1 MKNKFSEQLNGLRIE
16 SNLSRVQLAEKL
28 NVSVRL
34 ISYWEN
40 GQRECDFDMLIK
52 IAEFF
57 ECSLDYLFGLT
68 DINKNNALCGYNHE
82 KFLERYLKVLEEN
95 ENILI

>member
-1 MKNKFSEQLNGLRIE
+1 MFYNLSMKNKFAERIYELRQE
-16 SNLSRVQLAEKL
+16 NNLSRGELALKL

-52 IAEFF
+52 ISDLFLI
-57 ECSLDYLFGLT
+57 SIDYLLGKK
-68 DINKNNALCGYNHE
+68 DY
-82 KFLERYLKVLEEN
+82 
-95 ENILI
+95 

>member
-1 MKNKFSEQLNGLRIE
+1 MKHKFFERLYELRVE
-16 SNLSRVQLAEKL
+16 SGLSRAQFAEKL

-52 IAEFF
+52 IADLF
-57 ECSLDYLFGLT
+57 SVSIDYLLGRK
-68 DINKNNALCGYNHE
+68 DY
-82 KFLERYLKVLEEN
+82 
-95 ENILI
+95 

>member
-1 MKNKFSEQLNGLRIE
+1 MNKFSEQLSSLRTE
-16 SNLSRVQLAEKL
+16 LNLSRLQLAEKL

-52 IAEFF
+52 IADLF
-57 ECSLDYLFGLT
+57 SVSVDYLLGRT
-68 DINKNNALCGYNHE
+68 DY
-82 KFLERYLKVLEEN
+82 
-95 ENILI
+95 

>member
-1 MKNKFSEQLNGLRIE
+1 MKNTFSEQLNGLRIE
-16 SNLSRVQLAEKL
+16 NNLTRSQLAEKL

-52 IAEFF
+52 IADLF
-57 ECSLDYLFGLT
+57 SVSIDYLLGR
-68 DINKNNALCGYNHE
+68 KEY
-82 KFLERYLKVLEEN
+82 
-95 ENILI
+95 

>member
-16 SNLSRVQLAEKL
+16 NNLSRVQLAEKL

-40 GQRECDFDMLIK
+40 GERECDFDMLIK
-52 IAEFF
+52 IADIF
-57 ECSLDYLFGLT
+57 SVSVDYLLGRK
-68 DINKNNALCGYNHE
+68 DY
-82 KFLERYLKVLEEN
+82 
-95 ENILI
+95 

>member
-1 MKNKFSEQLNGLRIE
+1 MRNKFSEQLSALRAE
-16 SNLSRVQLAEKL
+16 NNFSRVQLAEKL

-52 IAEFF
+52 IADLF
-57 ECSLDYLFGLT
+57 SVSIDYLLGRK
-68 DINKNNALCGYNHE
+68 DY
-82 KFLERYLKVLEEN
+82 
-95 ENILI
+95 

>member
-1 MKNKFSEQLNGLRIE
+1 MKHKFNEQLKILRLE
-16 SNLSRVQLAEKL
+16 NNLTRAQLAEKL

-52 IAEFF
+52 IADLF
-57 ECSLDYLFGLT
+57 SISIDYLLGR
-68 DINKNNALCGYNHE
+68 KEY
-82 KFLERYLKVLEEN
+82 
-95 ENILI
+95 